1 MNSSGKDTI
10 QPKRLKE
17 RNINSGTPIDVSIR
31 PYTIPHKAYLVTS
44 RPKACDYKLTFSLAS
59 GMVVN
64 TYETRE
70 TQSGK
75 MGHASSIGKTAIKG
89 RFQGASVSSRHSN
102 ACNASF
108 SFSRTTHQ
116 FDLFYL
122 PVREGSAL
130 LSSTLN
136 IMRNVR
142 LPWKVEPVVLSEKR
156 LR

>member
-75 MGHASSIGKTAIKG
+75 MGPRFVDWEDCHQRTVPGRKRILTTLECMQCFLFLLTHNTSIRSHLPAC
-89 RFQGASVSSRHSN
+89 QGGICH
-102 ACNASF
+102 
-108 SFSRTTHQ
+108 
-116 FDLFYL
+116 
-122 PVREGSAL
+122 PL
-130 LSSTLN
+130 LY
-136 IMRNVR
+136 
-142 LPWKVEPVVLSEKR
+142 PKYYA
-156 LR
+156 